1 MLILVAIPV
10 VLAVAAANRYLQLYA
25 PSNVLVRRVHSRRL
39 QWRSAFAL
47 AGIAGVLLIAM
58 HAVAAAVA
66 GGASGWLNLVVL
78 ILAWDAIKLG
88 VAALATFLRATWTGA
103 RQTDR
108 TIRGGEAK
116 IGCGSGF

>member
-1 MLILVAIPV
+1 MRHQTSWSVGCTLGGF
-10 VLAVAAANRYLQLYA
+10 
-25 PSNVLVRRVHSRRL
+25 SGG
-39 QWRSAFAL
+39 AFAL

-103 RQTDR
+103 RRVRLRVVEPGRATP
-108 TIRGGEAK
+108 
-116 IGCGSGF
+116 